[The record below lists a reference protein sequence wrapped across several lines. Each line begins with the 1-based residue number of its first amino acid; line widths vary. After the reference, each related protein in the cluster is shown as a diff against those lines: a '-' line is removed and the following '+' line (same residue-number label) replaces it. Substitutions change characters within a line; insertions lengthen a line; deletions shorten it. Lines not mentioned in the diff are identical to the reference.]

1 MAATV
6 SLSLEEAIERARD
19 DEHLRL
25 LAIFHYVLAAFT
37 AMFALLPTLHL
48 VMGIGIL
55 TGHLPPGDAD
65 ARFVGGILVAI
76 ALTFITMG
84 LGFAAVLAWTAR
96 NLSNRRR
103 HLACL
108 IVAGLCC
115 AIAPFGTVLGVCSL
129 IVLLRPAVKARFAAA

>member
-1 MAATV
+1 MSA
-6 SLSLEEAIERARD
+6 SLEDALVAARD

-37 AMFALLPTLHL
+37 ALFALLPTLHL
-48 VMGIGIL
+48 LMGIGML
-55 TGHLPPGDAD
+55 SGHLSPGDSD
-65 ARFVGGILVAI
+65 ARFVGGILVGI
-76 ALTFITMG
+76 ALVFILGG
-84 LGFAAVLAWTAR
+84 LGMAALLAWTGR
-96 NLSNRRR
+96 KLSKRRH

-129 IVLLRPAVKARFAAA
+129 IVLLRPAVKARFATV